1 MCGRRKK
8 GYIRSW
14 GQDRDKGTLNAW
26 LFINSVFV
34 DKTSDQSKLSP
45 FNIWPEMRSAVWRA
59 WHLIACSY
67 DSWFKYHFSSCHPVH
82 FLPERLGELVSE
94 GLRVRGCFCLKTRI
108 DVAPPFFLPCPSR
121 PPPPRPLFAGHV
133 VTNWSP
139 RPYQFF
145 SQLDADCK
153 ERGDRLLRRH
163 VT

>member
-121 PPPPRPLFAGHV
+121 PPPPP
-133 VTNWSP
+133 
-139 RPYQFF
+139 FF
-145 SQLDADCK
+145 SRPC
-153 ERGDRLLRRH
+153 GDKLVTKTLPVFHTTRCRL
-163 VT
+163 